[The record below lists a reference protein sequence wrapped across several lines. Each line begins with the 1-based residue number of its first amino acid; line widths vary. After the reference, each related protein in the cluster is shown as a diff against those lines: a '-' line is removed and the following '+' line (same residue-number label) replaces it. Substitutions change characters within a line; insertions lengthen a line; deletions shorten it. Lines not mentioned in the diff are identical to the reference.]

1 MGNRIAVIIPYYQKK
16 EGLLKRAV
24 ESVKNQVINEG
35 IDLIV
40 VDDSSPHPAELEL
53 SDWDP
58 GPGVRLEIIKQPNS
72 GSGNARNSGINN
84 LTSGIE
90 YIAFLDSDDYW
101 EENHLKFALKAFD
114 AGADL
119 YFSDLLYEDNRKH
132 LRQLEQR
139 CNGLYDLFDSENSL
153 WSTSGYA
160 LQMLIVYGQVQTTT
174 VAYRYKQFMS
184 IRFPHDSYRFGEDTT
199 FWLQLAISGAR
210 AIFSTNVEAFGGS
223 GVNIFSDNVWGSV
236 DQVYIT
242 CHEIRCRK
250 HWLKSLSMCEEAT
263 EFSKKKLILARQ
275 AMVRQLL
282 HHMRR
287 RRNISLCLEQ
297 ILSDPLTLVYL
308 PAVIISFILKKHS

>member
-1 MGNRIAVIIPYYQKK
+1 MGNRIAVIIPYYQNK

-24 ESVKNQVINEG
+24 ESVKNQVISEG
-35 IDLIV
+35 VDLIV

-72 GSGNARNSGINN
+72 GPGKARNSGINN
-84 LTSGIE
+84 LTSDIE

-114 AGADL
+114 AGADI
-119 YFSDLLYEDNRKH
+119 YFSNYLFSDKRIKMSNLAKECKGY
-132 LRQLEQR
+132 
-139 CNGLYDLFDSENSL
+139 YMLFDSKESFWN
-153 WSTSGYA
+153 TAGYA
-160 LQMLIVYGQVQTTT
+160 LQMLVLNGYVQTTT
-174 VAYRYKQFMS
+174 VVYRYKQFKS
-184 IRFPHDSYRFGEDTT
+184 IRFPHDFYRCGEDTT
-199 FWLQLAISGAR
+199 FWLQLAIGGAR

-223 GVNIFSDNVWGSV
+223 GVNIFSDNVWGTV
-236 DQVYIT
+236 KQVHIT
-242 CHEIRCRK
+242 SDEIRCRK
-250 HWLKSLSMCEEAT
+250 HCLKSLIMCKEAIR
-263 EFSKKKLILARQ
+263 FSKKRLALARQ

-287 RRNISLCLEQ
+287 GVISLCIKQ

-308 PAVIISFILKKHS
+308 PAIMISIIMNKHS